1 MMQKKDCRLTYQ
13 GDAVLAGLLAKAGS
27 VYTVAEV
34 RSLVSGVL
42 GSAEVRD
49 PAAWCVLVA
58 TEPSPAL
65 VAQLMALK
73 DQVAHDEA
81 PAPIDGA
88 TYRGR
93 LAAVRAGLA
102 KLGVDGFLVPRADEF
117 QNEYVPAG
125 NERLQWLTGFK
136 GSAGTAI
143 VLADRAAIFVD
154 GRYTVQVRAEVDG
167 MLFDY
172 RHFVTEPPE
181 EWLAAALKPGQR
193 FGYDSWLLTP
203 AQVDKLKA
211 GVAKAGAEL
220 VPVAFNPLDAS
231 WERRPAAPL
240 GPVRPHELD
249 FSGKSSTDKRREIGD
264 ALAADKRDATVLTMA
279 DSLAWLLNIRGTDV
293 PHTPLALGLAILD
306 KDGQVDLFIDR
317 RKLAPGLETHLGNGV
332 AVRDMADFG
341 PALDALGGKT
351 IQVDPAT
358 TASWVFDR
366 LDKAGAKLVRA
377 ADPCKLPKAIK
388 NAVELDGSRR
398 AHRRDAAA
406 MVRFL
411 AWLDAEAPKG
421 GLREMTVSDRLEAF
435 RAEGDRF
442 RDLSFPSISAVGPNA
457 ALPHYRSGP
466 ATERALEPGT
476 LYLIDSGAQYLDG
489 TTDITRT
496 VAIGTP
502 TAEMKDRY
510 TRVLK
515 GHIALSMARF
525 PKGTTG
531 GSLDVLARLPLWQA
545 GVNFDHGT
553 GHGVGSYLSVHEGPQ
568 RIAAFADT
576 QALIPGMIISNEP
589 GYYKEG
595 HFGIRIENLVVV
607 TKLDI
612 PGAEREMYGFETITF
627 CPIDRTPIELSLM
640 TADEIAWLDAY
651 HAKTREVVLPSL
663 DDPAARA
670 WLEATTT
677 PLLAG

>member
-1 MMQKKDCRLTYQ
+1 MQKKDCRLTYQ

-34 RSLVSGVL
+34 RSLISGVL
-42 GSAEVRD
+42 GSAEERD
-49 PAAWCVLVA
+49 PEAWCVLVA
-58 TEPSPAL
+58 SSLSSAL
-65 VAQLMALK
+65 VAQLVALK

-81 PAPIDGA
+81 PAPVEAA
-88 TYRGR
+88 THGKR

-136 GSAGTAI
+136 GSAGAAV

-154 GRYTVQVRAEVDG
+154 GRYTVQVRAEVDAN
-167 MLFDY
+167 LFEF
-172 RHFVTEPPE
+172 RHFITEPPE
-181 EWLAAALKPGQR
+181 EWVATALKAGQR
-193 FGYDSWLLTP
+193 FGYDPWLLTP
-203 AQVDKLKA
+203 AQVDKLRA
-211 GVAKAGAEL
+211 GVTKAGAEL
-220 VPVAFNPLDAS
+220 VPVETNPLDAA

-240 GPVRPHELD
+240 GPVRPHDLE
-249 FSGKSSTDKRREIGD
+249 FSGKSSTDKRREIGE
-264 ALAADKRDATVLTMA
+264 ALGADKRDATVLTMA
-279 DSLAWLLNIRGTDV
+279 DSLAWLLNIRGSDV

-306 KDGQVDLFIDR
+306 KEGQLDLFIDR
-317 RKLAPGLETHLGNGV
+317 RKLAPGLESHLGNSV
-332 AVRDMADFG
+332 AVRDMAEFG
-341 PALDALGGKT
+341 PALDAMGGKVV
-351 IQVDPAT
+351 QVDPAT

-366 LDKAGAKLVRA
+366 LGHAGAKLVRA
-377 ADPCKLPKAIK
+377 ADPCKLPKAVK
-388 NAVELDGSRR
+388 NEVELDGSRR

-411 AWLDAEAPKG
+411 AWLAAEAPKG
-421 GLREMTVSDRLEAF
+421 GLTEIAVSDRLEAF
-435 RAEGDRF
+435 RAEGARF
-442 RDLSFPSISAVGPNA
+442 RDLSFPSISAAGPNA

-466 ATERALEPGT
+466 ETERSLEPGT

-496 VAIGTP
+496 IAIGSP

-531 GSLDVLARLPLWQA
+531 GAIDVLARLPLWQA

-576 QALIPGMIISNEP
+576 QPLMPGMILSNEP

-595 HFGIRIENLVVV
+595 HFGIRIENLIVV
-607 TKLDI
+607 TTLDI

-627 CPIDRTPIELSLM
+627 CPIDRTPIDLSLL
-640 TADEIAWLDAY
+640 TVDEIAWLDTY
-651 HAKTREVVLPSL
+651 HAKTREIVLPLL

-670 WLEATTT
+670 WLEATTA
-677 PLLAG
+677 PL